1 MTTTSIFNVLIRFQA
16 QEAPWTDP
24 LFVAQLT
31 AACVMGF
38 ILNYSVV
45 LCTQHNSALTTT
57 IVGVMKVTRKTILK
71 MVLELIIIH
80 AKGYSLCIV
89 LEFSSTYDFDSRNS
103 GKSVPKLHFQNVVY
117 VYLKKLGKFHV
128 AQQELSVLMDTIGFC
143 PIQIQRHISA
153 PK

>member
-57 IVGVMKVTRKTILK
+57 IVGVMKVTSKTFSK
-71 MVLELIIIH
+71 MVLELIIRH
-80 AKGYSLCIV
+80 AEGYSLCIV
-89 LEFSSTYDFDSRNS
+89 LEFSSTNDFDSRNS
-103 GKSVPKLHFQNVVY
+103 GKSVHNCIFSMLFMCI
-117 VYLKKLGKFHV
+117 LKTWENFMWRNKSFLY
-128 AQQELSVLMDTIGFC
+128 
-143 PIQIQRHISA
+143 
-153 PK
+153 